1 MKSIQGLYEPVHEG
15 KMDAREKTADERKSE
30 ANQEGAWRALAK
42 RKVTTIP
49 ATINKFTAKPVDS
62 KKKRRVAGYARVS
75 TDHEDQQTSYDAQVD
90 YYTNYIHSREDWEF
104 AGLYSDEGI
113 SATNTKKRDGFNR
126 MIADALDGKIDLI
139 ITKSVSRFA
148 RNTVDSLSTIRK
160 LKENNI
166 ECYFEK
172 ENIWTFDSKGE
183 LLLTIMSS
191 LAQEESRSISENVT
205 WGHRKRFADGKVS
218 LAYSRFLGY
227 DKGPDGTLVVNP
239 EQAKTVKL
247 IYKLFLD
254 GLTMHT
260 IADELTK
267 RGIKTPG
274 GKDKWSQSTVK
285 SILTNEK
292 YKGDALLQKSYTV
305 DFLTKKHKTN
315 EGEVPQYYVEDNHE
329 AIIEPQIFELVQ
341 AEISRRSKGKERY
354 SGISIFSTKVQCAEC
369 GGWYGSKVWHSNDK
383 YRRIIYQCNNK
394 FRKKTGCQ
402 TPHLTEYE
410 IKEYFIKAMNRL
422 ITDKEEVIANVEL
435 IRQMLTDNGELI
447 AKRDALQSEIEV
459 TVEMTQSIV
468 AENAR
473 VAQNQEDYNK
483 RYNALVE
490 RYDKLKAEY
499 DETCTLIFDN
509 DARNEQ
515 MGRFITVLKEQDG
528 VLTEFDEGLWS
539 SLVENLVVKSK
550 TDVMVV
556 FKDGTEIK
564 AE

>member
-1 MKSIQGLYEPVHEG
+1 
-15 KMDAREKTADERKSE
+15 MDAREKTADERKSE

>member
-1 MKSIQGLYEPVHEG
+1 M
-15 KMDAREKTADERKSE
+15 
-30 ANQEGAWRALAK
+30 AK

-75 TDHEDQQTSYDAQVD
+75 TDHEDQQTSYEAQVD
-90 YYTNYIHSREDWEF
+90 YYTNYIKGRDDWEF

-113 SATNTKKRDGFNR
+113 SATNTKHRDGFNQ
-126 MIADALDGKIDLI
+126 MIADALSGKIDLI

-160 LKENNI
+160 LKEHNI

-218 LAYSRFLGY
+218 FAYSRFLGY
-227 DKGPDGTLVVNP
+227 EKGPDGTIVVVP

-254 GLTMHT
+254 GMTMHT
-260 IADELTK
+260 IAGELTK
-267 RGIKTPG
+267 RSIKTPG
-274 GKDKWSQSTVK
+274 GKDKWNQSTVR

-305 DFLTKKHKTN
+305 DFLTKKTKTN
-315 EGEVPQYYVEDNHE
+315 EGEVPQYYVENNHE
-329 AIIEPQIFELVQ
+329 AIIDPQIFELVQ
-341 AEISRRSKGKERY
+341 AEIAKRNKGKERY
-354 SGISIFSTKVQCAEC
+354 SGVSIFSTKVQCAEC

-394 FRKKTGCQ
+394 FRNKTGCS

-410 IKEYFIKAMNRL
+410 IKEYFIKALNRL
-422 ITDKEEVIANVEL
+422 ITEKDEIIANTEM
-435 IRQMLTDNGELI
+435 IRTMLCDNSVLE
-447 AKRDALQSEIEV
+447 AKCDALQEEIAV
-459 TVEMTQSIV
+459 TVELTQNAV

-473 VAQNQEDYNK
+473 VAQDQDEYNK

-490 RYDKLKAEY
+490 RYDRLKAQY
-499 DETCTLIFDN
+499 DEVSATISN
-509 DARNEQ
+509 NEARHEQ
-515 MGRFITVLKEQDG
+515 MGRFITVLKDQTG
-528 VLTEFDEGLWS
+528 IITEFDDALWS
-539 SLVENLVVKSK
+539 SLVEKIVVKSK
-550 TDVMVV
+550 DDVTVV

>member
-1 MKSIQGLYEPVHEG
+1 M
-15 KMDAREKTADERKSE
+15 
-30 ANQEGAWRALAK
+30 AK

-90 YYTNYIHSREDWEF
+90 YYTNYIKSREDWEF
-104 AGLYSDEGI
+104 AGLYLDEGI

-205 WGHRKRFADGKVS
+205 WGHWKRFADGKVS

-227 DKGPDGTLVVNP
+227 DKGPDGTLVVNQ

-341 AEISRRSKGKERY
+341 AEISRRNKGKERY

-422 ITDKEEVIANVEL
+422 ITDKKEVIANVEL
-435 IRQMLTDNGELI
+435 IRQILTDNGDLI
-447 AKRDALQSEIEV
+447 AKRDALQGEIEV

-499 DETCTLIFDN
+499 DEVCTLISDN

-515 MGRFITVLKEQDG
+515 MGRFITVLKEQNG
-528 VLTEFDEGLWS
+528 VLTKFDEGLWS
-539 SLVENLVVKSK
+539 SLVEKLVVKSK
-550 TDVMVV
+550 TDVTVV

>member
-1 MKSIQGLYEPVHEG
+1 MRL
-15 KMDAREKTADERKSE
+15 
-30 ANQEGAWRALAK
+30 L
-42 RKVTTIP
+42 
-49 ATINKFTAKPVDS
+49 FTL
-62 KKKRRVAGYARVS
+62 R
-75 TDHEDQQTSYDAQVD
+75 
-90 YYTNYIHSREDWEF
+90 
-104 AGLYSDEGI
+104 
-113 SATNTKKRDGFNR
+113 
-126 MIADALDGKIDLI
+126 
-139 ITKSVSRFA
+139 
-148 RNTVDSLSTIRK
+148 
-160 LKENNI
+160 
-166 ECYFEK
+166 K

-205 WGHRKRFADGKVS
+205 WGHWKRFADGKVS

-227 DKGPDGTLVVNP
+227 DKGPDGTLVVNQ

-341 AEISRRSKGKERY
+341 AEISRRNKGKERY

-422 ITDKEEVIANVEL
+422 ITDKKEVIANVEL
-435 IRQMLTDNGELI
+435 IRQILTDNGDLI
-447 AKRDALQSEIEV
+447 AKRDALQR
-459 TVEMTQSIV
+459 MQ
-468 AENAR
+468 
-473 VAQNQEDYNK
+473 
-483 RYNALVE
+483 
-490 RYDKLKAEY
+490 
-499 DETCTLIFDN
+499 
-509 DARNEQ
+509 
-515 MGRFITVLKEQDG
+515 G
-528 VLTEFDEGLWS
+528 
-539 SLVENLVVKSK
+539 
-550 TDVMVV
+550 
-556 FKDGTEIK
+556 
-564 AE
+564 